1 MYTQSCTQVFCA
13 SENAVFAYV
22 YIIMRFGMHQ
32 LWPSLLHLKF
42 IYKISNGR
50 KQHDSHDA
58 LKPNDFWREIKE
70 KIKNK
75 VFGNVTQTTTRLN
88 RFIVEKIM

>member
-22 YIIMRFGMHQ
+22 YIIMCFGMHQ

-50 KQHDSHDA
+50 KQHDSHDT
-58 LKPNDFWREIKE
+58 LKPNGFWREIKE